1 MSLQII
7 RENIDFIDDEILIL
21 LNERFDLVNKI
32 IEIKKINNLP
42 ILNSNR
48 EDFIYNK
55 ILLEH
60 NKYNIHFMN
69 IYYEILKQSKKYQY
83 TNNTTN
89 INNTNNLRFKG
100 RVRTMWI

>member
-1 MSLQII
+1 MSLEII
-7 RENIDFIDDEILIL
+7 RENIDFIDDEILTL

-32 IEIKKINNLP
+32 IEIKNINNLP

-69 IYYEILKQSKKYQY
+69 IYHEILKQSKKYQY

>member
-7 RENIDFIDDEILIL
+7 RENIDFIDDEILTL

-69 IYYEILKQSKKYQY
+69 IYYEIMRQSKKYQHKK
-83 TNNTTN
+83 NN
-89 INNTNNLRFKG
+89 NNFKVKP
-100 RVRTMWI
+100 RIRSIWL

>member
-69 IYYEILKQSKKYQY
+69 IYYEIMRQSKKYQHA
-83 TNNTTN
+83 NN
-89 INNTNNLRFKG
+89 INNTHKLRFKG